1 MSAFER
7 TLRASRI
14 VSYRIATRRQLSR
27 GKCPVTSLASAL
39 DGRHGEYVS
48 LWVCFGHSLAPRR
61 VLGSYALL
69 GVRAIKKQT
78 TVPKRS
84 KKLVC
89 MAYSLVWLSISTF
102 IYYSAADRGAEY
114 CDERVCLSV
123 SLSVRVCVCVCPP
136 VRDHIFGTTRPVFT
150 KFCACYLWQ

>member
-61 VLGSYALL
+61 VLGSYALP
-69 GVRAIKKQT
+69 GVRAIKKT
-78 TVPKRS
+78 DN
-84 KKLVC
+84 
-89 MAYSLVWLSISTF
+89 
-102 IYYSAADRGAEY
+102 SAEKVKETGLY
-114 CDERVCLSV
+114 GL
-123 SLSVRVCVCVCPP
+123 
-136 VRDHIFGTTRPVFT
+136 
-150 KFCACYLWQ
+150 

>member
-1 MSAFER
+1 MGLFWPFACAPSGFRFLRSA
-7 TLRASRI
+7 
-14 VSYRIATRRQLSR
+14 
-27 GKCPVTSLASAL
+27 
-39 DGRHGEYVS
+39 GR
-48 LWVCFGHSLAPRR
+48 PRD
-61 VLGSYALL
+61 
-69 GVRAIKKQT
+69 KKQT

-123 SLSVRVCVCVCPP
+123 SLSVCVF
-136 VRDHIFGTTRPVFT
+136 VRLSAIISSELHVLSSPNSVHVICGSSSGL
-150 KFCACYLWQ
+150 LWRRNDT

>member
-1 MSAFER
+1 M
-7 TLRASRI
+7 
-14 VSYRIATRRQLSR
+14 SR

-61 VLGSYALL
+61 VLGSYALP

-123 SLSVRVCVCVCPP
+123 SLSVSVCVCVRLSAIISSELHVLSSPNSVHVIC
-136 VRDHIFGTTRPVFT
+136 GSSSGL
-150 KFCACYLWQ
+150 LWRRNDT